1 VRLGEGRNRP
11 RDRKDAG
18 LQFVLQMHVDSPDAS
33 FLLKVRII
41 ARAPLKI
48 TILSRVP
55 IRPHLV
61 VKKLKTQNYATSSL
75 STTAMPTSRDS
86 CATMTRDRTSW
97 RLFAALAP
105 LGLYGCVSDETASRL
120 LVEPDRYILYSCPE
134 LATAEQTKAARQRE
148 LEGLMAKAGPSPGGQ
163 LARKRAFRPE
173 YAQLQGEMDPLRK
186 AAADKNCKSAP
197 GTGGVGGRSSN
208 QIVR

>member
-1 VRLGEGRNRP
+1 VTLDIP
-11 RDRKDAG
+11 QYDP
-18 LQFVLQMHVDSPDAS
+18 LQTLP
-33 FLLKVRII
+33 

-55 IRPHLV
+55 ICPHLV
-61 VKKLKTQNYATSSL
+61 VKKLKTQNCAAPSL
-75 STTAMPTSRDS
+75 STTAMPNSRDS

-163 LARKRAFRPE
+163 LASNMAYRPE
-173 YAQLQGEMDPLRK
+173 YAQLQGEMDQLRK